1 MHAPV
6 KDDKQMCNAQELC
19 LLENDTKNGLICYFF
34 RYKCKMGEEAHHV
47 HFDEA
52 SDGIKNND
60 IVIKLKGAKKIEIQL
75 GFLQIHHV
83 YEVSFVMSRS
93 VFVADVA
100 GYEQEDEP
108 VPNINCRL
116 AGIEQEDDNVRMV
129 IKFKAV
135 KEKLVREKIV
145 VTNGENDKVCLEFV
159 ARVLGKGKGTPM
171 LRSGIKCVEVQQ
183 DPEETEASDWQGFD

>member
-1 MHAPV
+1 
-6 KDDKQMCNAQELC
+6 
-19 LLENDTKNGLICYFF
+19 
-34 RYKCKMGEEAHHV
+34 MGEEAHHV

-60 IVIKLKGAKKIEIQL
+60 IVIKQKAAKKIEIQL

-108 VPNINCRL
+108 VPNINCRM

-145 VTNGENDKVCLEFV
+145 VTNCENDKVCLEFV

-183 DPEETEASDWQGFD
+183 DRGFRLAGISLRGVEASKLDLAVFIFFYYICYCTLNIEKYML